1 MWEHDKKMLAL
12 FLITLAARIVPL
24 TLPVART
31 IVEAWAVTAPID
43 HPRRSALQI
52 SAAKLR
58 VRPSKS
64 LVAVGMEDD
73 DGLRAV
79 AIFEKRHDDT
89 LHLWCVE
96 TNDDASA
103 THLLSTLLKSEYN
116 FTHTL
121 DPRWQIA
128 IGYLQ

>member
-1 MWEHDKKMLAL
+1 MWPL
-12 FLITLAARIVPL
+12 FLVTLASRIVPL

-31 IVEAWAVTAPID
+31 LVEAWAVAAPLD

-58 VRPSKS
+58 VKPSKS
-64 LVAVGMEDD
+64 LGAVGMEDD

-79 AIFEKRHDDT
+79 ALFEKRHDDT

-103 THLLSTLLKSEYN
+103 TRLLSALLKSEYN

-128 IGYLQ
+128 LGYLQ